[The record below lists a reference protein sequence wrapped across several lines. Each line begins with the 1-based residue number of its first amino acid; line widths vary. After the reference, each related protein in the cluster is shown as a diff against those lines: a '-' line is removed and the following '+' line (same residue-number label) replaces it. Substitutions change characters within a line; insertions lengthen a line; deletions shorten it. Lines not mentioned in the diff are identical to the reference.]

1 MSDSKERLDRLVRQL
16 IKYND
21 WRRGDDVGMPDPQ
34 NIGVDIDSAIRI
46 IDRVYMWSE
55 FSDEEMR
62 LHAGEMTVQ
71 EIRSV
76 RAVLNSIS
84 A

>member
-1 MSDSKERLDRLVRQL
+1 MTTDLDRLVRRL
-16 IKYND
+16 TKYND
-21 WRRGDDVGMPDPQ
+21 WRRGKDVGMPEPKDT
-34 NIGVDIDSAIRI
+34 GADIDAAIRI
-46 IDRVYMWSE
+46 VDRVYMWSE

-62 LHAGEMTVQ
+62 LHAGEMTAQ